1 MCRLS
6 LCSTY
11 HTFYLDL
18 ISPTKPRGCK
28 SAATLPEWWV
38 DAATSIARCMDM
50 AICRFNGPDRVSPR
64 KSRIMR
70 VTLVLQPGVA
80 YANCSRL
87 RHHKLS
93 CNVAGCNCQLC
104 RFTITRLR
112 GIGTRSIALS
122 SIEHCSCSR
131 LSIVGA
137 DSSMNSEYFFQN
149 LAGDGLV
156 TSFR

>member
-93 CNVAGCNCQLC
+93 CNFAGCNCQLC
-104 RFTITRLR
+104 RFTITGRPTAR
-112 GIGTRSIALS
+112 YRYTFYSPIFYRALFLLKV
-122 SIEHCSCSR
+122 I
-131 LSIVGA
+131 
-137 DSSMNSEYFFQN
+137 DS
-149 LAGDGLV
+149 GCG
-156 TSFR
+156 